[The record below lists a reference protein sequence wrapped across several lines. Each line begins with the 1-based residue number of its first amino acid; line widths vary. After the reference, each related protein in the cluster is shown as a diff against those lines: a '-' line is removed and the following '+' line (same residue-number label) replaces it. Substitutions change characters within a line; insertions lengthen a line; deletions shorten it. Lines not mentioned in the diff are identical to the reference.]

1 MHERNSKPQRNE
13 NRDIS
18 EVIALTVPNPQTS
31 NEMQYGQRLFNQSKS
46 MDSGFAGGEDKN
58 YNVYDQAWRGGKDVA
73 QSIYRP
79 SKNLDHDDLVKIC
92 ILIISKPG

>member
-1 MHERNSKPQRNE
+1 MHLV
-13 NRDIS
+13 NR
-18 EVIALTVPNPQTS
+18 
-31 NEMQYGQRLFNQSKS
+31 
-46 MDSGFAGGEDKN
+46 SGEEDKN